1 MKPHLPTLAWAVI
14 VLLLAIVIYHFVLG
28 RKG

>member
-14 VLLLAIVIYHFVLG
+14 ILLLAIVIYHFVLG